1 MPTMLPAKPPMQ
13 PATVLF
19 GLTAGASLRFPNA
32 RPAKNAPVS
41 LMNAPI
47 KGVSTTAGE
56 MPLSI
61 TRQAKP
67 AAMPVAENS
76 PAMAVLKL
84 RLRSLPWLMTA
95 IAKVYTTAI
104 KQQMPI

>member
-1 MPTMLPAKPPMQ
+1 MLPAKPPMQ

-67 AAMPVAENS
+67 AAMAVTENS

-84 RLRSLPWLMTA
+84 RLRSLPWPMTA
-95 IAKVYTTAI
+95 MAKVYTTAI